1 MTKLTKAEEQ
11 VMKIVWQLN
20 EGTVQ
25 TIREAFP
32 LPKPART
39 TIATVLGILEDKG
52 FVSHKTVERVNVYWP
67 TVAKE
72 RYSKQ
77 QLFSVMKNYFD
88 NSFASMALFFA
99 KEENLTIEQL
109 DALLEEARETL
120 KNTP

>member
-11 VMKIVWQLN
+11 VMQIVWQLN

-32 LPKPART
+32 SPKPART
-39 TIATVLGILEDKG
+39 TIATVLGILENKG

-88 NSFASMALFFA
+88 NSFVSLALFFA
-99 KEENLTIEQL
+99 KEKNMSIEQL
-109 DALLEEARETL
+109 DALFEETKETL
-120 KNTP
+120 KDTP